1 MYTLELIL
9 LNTLENL
16 DVDIIINF
24 NNKYLLYGKSWRQFQ
39 P

>member
-9 LNTLENL
+9 LNTFEKL
-16 DVDIIINF
+16 DVGIIINF
-24 NNKYLLYGKSWRQFQ
+24 NNKYLLYRKSWRQFW

>member
-24 NNKYLLYGKSWRQFQ
+24 NNKYLLYRKSWRQFQ